1 MFASGFSE
9 SVSIHSGETG
19 ENVNEKRVI
28 STETELHTV
37 HNILHYLYTNQ
48 ITFHSK
54 PGKAPATGPRTVDVH
69 RLYQAADQ
77 YLLPSLKEK
86 ALSFLLF
93 SCDIQNITS
102 RMFGEFARKH
112 EDINVRYRSAFCQ
125 RLPSI
130 IRTVEFDKYFAG
142 LEGPE
147 ADKSNALFRE
157 LVRVALYSKEF
168 VRLPEASKDMASSH
182 GSEKEDEMDSFADSD
197 DEPESEEMETDGDGE
212 NSDEVN
218 DDDEDEFE
226 NGEESSDEEE
236 E

>member
-9 SVSIHSGETG
+9 GVSAVNGETG
-19 ENVNEKRVI
+19 EKVNDKRVI

-48 ITFHSK
+48 IIFHSK
-54 PGKAPATGPRTVDVH
+54 PGNAPATGPRTVDVH

-77 YLLPSLKEK
+77 YLLPTLKEK
-86 ALSFLLF
+86 ALAFLYH
-93 SCDIQNITS
+93 SCNIQNITS
-102 RMFGEFARKH
+102 RLFGEFARNH
-112 EDINVRYRSAFCQ
+112 ADINIRYRCVFCP

-130 IRTVEFDKYFAG
+130 VRTVEFDEYFDG
-142 LEGPE
+142 LEGSD

-157 LVRVALYSKEF
+157 LVKVSLCYKRF
-168 VRLPEASKDMASSH
+168 VRLPEMSKHIPPSQ
-182 GSEKEDEMDSFADSD
+182 EQEDETDNSTDSD
-197 DEPESEEMETDGDGE
+197 YETESEEVESDGDGE
-212 NSDEVN
+212 NKDEEN

-226 NGEESSDEEE
+226 SSEESSDEEE